1 MITMAK
7 AKINVG
13 GMTCEHC
20 VKTVT
25 NAISALPGVG
35 KVKVSL
41 KANTATV
48 EYDADKVTLDAIH
61 TAIKE
66 EEYDV
71 L

>member
-1 MITMAK
+1 MTMTK
-7 AKINVG
+7 TTINVG

-20 VKTVT
+20 VKAVT
-25 NAISALPGVG
+25 NAISALPGIG

-48 EYDADKVTLDAIH
+48 EYDAEKVTLDAIH
-61 TAIKE
+61 TAIKD

>member
-1 MITMAK
+1 MTKTEIK
-7 AKINVG
+7 VG

-20 VKTVT
+20 VKAVT

-35 KVKVSL
+35 KVKVNL
-41 KANTATV
+41 KSNSAKV
-48 EYDADKVTLDAIH
+48 EYDEAQVTLDAIH
-61 TAIKE
+61 TAIKD